1 MITIAEMPAVVD
13 VDAGAP
19 TLLLE
24 GAESLGIRLTD
35 ATARGFAQYY
45 AELVRW
51 NRRVNL
57 TAITEWDAAQ
67 TLHFVD
73 SLTAAAALP
82 QAALEGGRVVDV
94 GSGAGFPGIP
104 LKLAYPS
111 MRLALIE
118 ARGKRAAFLRELCD
132 TLGLRDVE
140 IRAGRA
146 ETLAHEPDMR
156 EGFDAAL
163 ARAVGDTAV
172 LAELTV
178 PFVRVG
184 GLVALHK
191 KGDIAAELARADGA
205 IGPLGGKL
213 REVKRVAAA
222 HLDGGR
228 ALVVLDKVGATPS
241 KFPRRPGMPAK
252 RPLS

>member
-1 MITIAEMPAVVD
+1 MMRIAEMPAVVERD
-13 VDAGAP
+13 AP

-24 GAESLGIRLTD
+24 GAESLGVRLTD
-35 ATARGFAQYY
+35 AAARGFARYY
-45 AELVRW
+45 AELTRW

-67 TLHFVD
+67 ILHFVD
-73 SLTAAAALP
+73 SLSAAAALP

-111 MRLALIE
+111 MRLALVE
-118 ARGKRAAFLRELCD
+118 ARGKKAAFLREICD

-140 IRAGRA
+140 VRAGRA
-146 ETLAHEPDMR
+146 ETLAHEPDLR

-163 ARAVGDTAV
+163 ARAVDDTAV
-172 LAELTV
+172 LAELTL

-184 GLVALHK
+184 GLAALHK
-191 KGDIAAELARADGA
+191 KGDIADELARAEGA
-205 IGPLGGKL
+205 ICALGGSL
-213 REVKRVAAA
+213 REVKQVATA

-228 ALVVLDKVGATPS
+228 ALVMIDKVGATPS

>member
-13 VDAGAP
+13 GDAP

-35 ATARGFAQYY
+35 AAARGFARYY
-45 AELVRW
+45 AELVQW

-111 MRLALIE
+111 MRLSLVE
-118 ARGKRAAFLRELCD
+118 ARGKRAAFLREICD
-132 TLGLRDVE
+132 ALGLRDVE
-140 IRAGRA
+140 VHAERA
-146 ETLAHEPDMR
+146 ETLAHEPDLR

-172 LAELTV
+172 LAELTL

-191 KGDIAAELARADGA
+191 KGDIAAELSRAECA
-205 IGPLGGKL
+205 IGALGGRL

-222 HLDGGR
+222 HLDDGR

>member
-1 MITIAEMPAVVD
+1 MMRITEMPAVVERD
-13 VDAGAP
+13 AP

-24 GAESLGIRLTD
+24 GAASLGIRLTD
-35 ATARGFAQYY
+35 AAARGFARYY
-45 AELVRW
+45 AELTRW

-73 SLTAAAALP
+73 SLSAVEALP

-111 MRLALIE
+111 MRLALVE
-118 ARGKRAAFLRELCD
+118 ARGKKAAFLREVCD

-140 IRAGRA
+140 VRAGRA
-146 ETLAHEPDMR
+146 ETLAHEPGLR
-156 EGFDAAL
+156 ESFDAAL

-172 LAELTV
+172 LAELTL

-184 GLVALHK
+184 GLAVLHK
-191 KGDIAAELARADGA
+191 KGDIADELARAEGA
-205 IGPLGGKL
+205 ICALGGSL
-213 REVKRVAAA
+213 REVKRVAAS

-228 ALVVLDKVGATPS
+228 ALVVIDKVCATPS

>member
-1 MITIAEMPAVVD
+1 MPAVVD
-13 VDAGAP
+13 SGAP

-35 ATARGFAQYY
+35 AAARGFARYY

-73 SLTAAAALP
+73 SLSAAAALP

-94 GSGAGFPGIP
+94 GSGAGFPGVP

-146 ETLAHEPDMR
+146 ETLAHEPDLR

-172 LAELTV
+172 LAELTL
-178 PFVRVG
+178 PFVRVD
-184 GLVALHK
+184 GLAALHK
-191 KGDIAAELARADGA
+191 KGDIAAELDRADGA
-205 IGPLGGKL
+205 IGALGGRL

-222 HLDGGR
+222 HMNGDR

>member
-1 MITIAEMPAVVD
+1 MMLRSEMPAVVD
-13 VDAGAP
+13 GAAP

-24 GAESLGIRLTD
+24 GAESLEIRLTD
-35 ATARGFAQYY
+35 AAARGFARYY
-45 AELVRW
+45 AELTRW

-73 SLTAAAALP
+73 SLSAAAVLP

-118 ARGKRAAFLRELCD
+118 ARGKRAAFLREVCD
-132 TLGLRDVE
+132 ALGLRDVE

-146 ETLAHEPDMR
+146 ETLAHDPDLR

-184 GLVALHK
+184 GLAALHK
-191 KGDIAAELARADGA
+191 KGDIVAELARAEGA
-205 IGPLGGKL
+205 IGALGGRL

-222 HLDGGR
+222 HLGDGR